1 MEQTIQRL
9 QEELNKYKTCIQ
21 KIEHLIKNS
30 GVYYDAED
38 IMDII
43 KGIGTYTED
52 ENIQTLKQ
60 QLDLYKTWYRA
71 KHDDVN
77 NIMGSYYKKLYEID
91 KLTKD
96 KTDEISLQIQRMLYE
111 KTETG
116 A

>member
-1 MEQTIQRL
+1 MEENTQTL
-9 QEELNKYKTCIQ
+9 KSELCKYKTCVE

-38 IMDII
+38 IINII
-43 KGIGTYTED
+43 KNVDTYTED

-77 NIMGSYYKKLYEID
+77 NIMGSYYKKLYEINQ
-91 KLTKD
+91 LTKD
-96 KTDEISLQIQRMLYE
+96 KTDEISSQIQRILYE

>member
-43 KGIGTYTED
+43 KGIGTYTE
-52 ENIQTLKQ
+52 ENVQSLKHE
-60 QLDLYKTWYRA
+60 LSLYKTWYKA
-71 KHDDVN
+71 KHDDVKDLL
-77 NIMGSYYKKLYEID
+77 GSYYKKLYEINQ
-91 KLTKD
+91 LTKD
-96 KTDEISLQIQRMLYE
+96 NQDAMSLQIQRILYE
-111 KTETG
+111 KTETR